1 MLKENIDF
9 IRKFDAKL
17 LDFLIKE
24 NVDSSIEVITSKV
37 GLLTLQVQKDN
48 RPILLHSKYDP
59 IQEAERIIDNFG
71 DIDEYEH
78 VIFYGN
84 GLGYLTEELLKR
96 HPNKKFSIIEPG
108 KEVFS
113 LYLKERQFTKLPLKQ
128 LSFLKVGLTEDETQS
143 FIREFFHHV
152 REKTLLVTMPSYE
165 RFIPQEYARF
175 LQDFKKEIKVSR
187 QGINVNYSFQKR
199 WTLNSWINLPETL
212 RTPNILQD
220 IDKVFFEKKPVI
232 IAAAGPSLN
241 EELENLR
248 IIKEKGLAY
257 IFSVGSAI
265 NTLIEN
271 DIYPDTMCTYDPTQL
286 NQVVFQKVLEKDI
299 NTIPMI
305 YGTSVGYETL
315 KNYHG
320 PKLHMVTTQDT
331 ISNYYLKRID
341 DNDIN
346 KVQDAPSIAVV
357 ALELL
362 NRLGCTP
369 LILVGQNLA
378 YKNKQIYSKDMGYD
392 HISNVLSPD
401 EIKNAIPVKSVEGN
415 EVLSEEGF
423 ISMRSQIEY
432 YLSNMMRD
440 AEVINTTIGGAH
452 IEGTTFEYL
461 SNIIKERL
469 HVKCTVEK
477 WYENEGYF
485 YDFMFLEEQLKKME
499 SQHSALE
506 ESLQRVKR
514 LFNKME
520 QLVTERKVV
529 KLEKMFSKF
538 DTEMKYFVQNDYYI
552 TFLQPMSRVE
562 FDILTRDINSLKFD
576 KDIISKSQKT
586 ISSFKRFVNS
596 CEFDIKNMKPVFEQ
610 VNEELREFLKER
622 REKNAE

>member
-9 IRKFDAKL
+9 IRKFDVKL
-17 LDFLIKE
+17 LDILVKE
-24 NVDSSIEVITSKV
+24 NVNSSIGVISSKV
-37 GLLTLQVQKDN
+37 GLPTLQVQKDN
-48 RPILLHSKYDP
+48 GLILLHSKYNP
-59 IQEAERIIDNFG
+59 IQEAKRILDSLQ
-71 DIDEYEH
+71 DIDKYEH
-78 VIFYGN
+78 IIFYGN
-84 GLGYLTEELLKR
+84 GFGYLTEELLKR
-96 HPNKKFSIIEPG
+96 HPHKRFSIIEPS

-113 LYLKERQFTKLPLKQ
+113 LYLKESEFTKLPLNQ

-143 FIREFFHHV
+143 FIKEFFHHV

-175 LQDFKKEIKVSR
+175 LQDFKKEIKASR
-187 QGINVNYSFQKR
+187 KDINVNYSFQKR

-248 IIKEKGLAY
+248 IIQEKGLAY

-271 DIYPDTMCTYDPTQL
+271 DIYPNAMCTYDPTQL
-286 NQVVFQKVLEKDI
+286 NQVVFQKVIEKEI
-299 NTIPMI
+299 STIPMI

-341 DNDIN
+341 EHDIN

-362 NRLGCTP
+362 NLLGCTP

-378 YKNKQIYSKDMGYD
+378 YKNKQIYSKDMGYE
-392 HISNVLSPD
+392 HISNMLSPD
-401 EIKNAIPVKSVEGN
+401 EIKKAIPVKSVEGN

-461 SNIIKERL
+461 TNIMKERL
-469 HVKCTVEK
+469 QDKSTVEK
-477 WYENEGYF
+477 WFENEGNF
-485 YDFMFLEEQLKKME
+485 YDFIFLEEQLKKME
-499 SQHSALE
+499 SEHLALE
-506 ESLQRVKR
+506 ESLRRVKR

-538 DTEMKYFVQNDYYI
+538 DIEMKYFVQNDYYI

-576 KDIISKSQKT
+576 KDIISKAKKT
-586 ISSFKRFVNS
+586 INSFKRFVNS

-610 VNEELREFLKER
+610 VNKELREFLKER
-622 REKNAE
+622 REKDAE